1 VNQNQVYTLTT
12 PGTLPVLKAEAKLY
26 VRVHSAVVADDALI
40 DSMLDAVCYWGE
52 RYTGRSFRA
61 QTWTMLQ
68 DSFGERIELR
78 RSPLNAVTSVKHY
91 VDGELAAV
99 SADDYY
105 LKKGR
110 HWSEILLVDGSA
122 WPTTTDT
129 REQAIEVIF
138 TTALW
143 PDAKLTD
150 NAILRH
156 FLHMYENRGDC
167 DHHSHS
173 DMVRMAR
180 MSGATDLYDTIKITR
195 A

>member
-1 VNQNQVYTLTT
+1 MNQNQVYTLTT

-110 HWSEILLVDGSA
+110 HWSEILLVDHGHA
-122 WPTTTDT
+122 RAGNRGHLHNCTVAGCEADRQRDPAPLPAHV
-129 REQAIEVIF
+129 REPRG
-138 TTALW
+138 LR
-143 PDAKLTD
+143 PPLT
-150 NAILRH
+150 LRH
-156 FLHMYENRGDC
+156 
-167 DHHSHS
+167 
-173 DMVRMAR
+173 
-180 MSGATDLYDTIKITR
+180 GAHGADVGCN
-195 A
+195 